1 MPRRTDILKIVIVI
15 ALFATAFASAQ
26 VVLPSGEVPCS
37 NEKVDANLKVKAEQ
51 RVSGEVKDQSGA
63 ALALSR
69 VELRMYKE
77 AHKFVA
83 YRTVMR
89 DREGHFDFGLV
100 DPGKYRFL
108 PSSSRA
114 FKQPKQV
121 DCVEGE
127 ACELK
132 LELEANPT
140 HQLFYECPIQ

>member
-1 MPRRTDILKIVIVI
+1 MPRRTDILKIGFVT
-15 ALFATAFASAQ
+15 AMFATAFASAQ

-37 NEKVDANLKVKAEQ
+37 NEKVDANLKIQAKQ

-63 ALALSR
+63 AFALSR
-69 VELRMYKE
+69 VELRAYKE

-83 YRTVMR
+83 YRTVMT

-100 DPGKYRFL
+100 AAGKYRFL
-108 PSSSRA
+108 PSPSRA
-114 FKQPKQV
+114 FRQPKV

-127 ACELK
+127 ACELN